1 MESEKVM
8 YWMTL
13 GVLALAT
20 ATGFVT
26 EHRGWGDRLVNRSI
40 AMVSQASEMAANYAE
55 LADTV
60 LERGEND
67 LAGPPRAVFDVENVV
82 QNYVQNY
89 VQNHVQPEVQA
100 RLACAQR
107 TLIRRQAEV
116 VRLQA
121 VRVRVRAL
129 ERAPRTVVWPTQNVV
144 IEIPQAPEMPE
155 DTF

>member
-40 AMVSQASEMAANYAE
+40 AMVSQASEMTANYAE
-55 LADTV
+55 MADTV
-60 LERGEND
+60 LGRGEND
-67 LAGPPRAVFDVENVV
+67 LAGPPRAVFDVEDV
-82 QNYVQNY
+82 VQNY

-121 VRVRVRAL
+121 VRVRVRAV
-129 ERAPRTVVWPTQNVV
+129 ERAPRTVVWPTQNMV

>member
-26 EHRGWGDRLVNRSI
+26 EHRGWSDRVVDRSV
-40 AMVSQASEMAANYAE
+40 AVVSQASGVAAHYAE
-55 LADTV
+55 IAD
-60 LERGEND
+60 LMMGRGEND
-67 LAGPPRAVFDVENVV
+67 LASPADVMIDVANDGQDDV
-82 QNYVQNY
+82 QA
-89 VQNHVQPEVQA
+89 EVQA

-107 TLIRRQAEV
+107 TLVRRQAEL

-121 VRVRVRAL
+121 IRVQVRAL
-129 ERAPRTVVWPTQNVV
+129 ERAPRTIVLPARNMV
-144 IEIPQAPEMPE
+144 IQIPQAPELPE
-155 DTF
+155 

>member
-20 ATGFVT
+20 ATGFVS
-26 EHRGWGDRLVNRSI
+26 EHRGWDRLVDRS
-40 AMVSQASEMAANYAE
+40 AAVVSQASDVAAHYAEMA
-55 LADTV
+55 
-60 LERGEND
+60 D
-67 LAGPPRAVFDVENVV
+67 LMLGSDVNKLSGSGRNVFDVENPV
-82 QNYVQNY
+82 QA
-89 VQNHVQPEVQA
+89 EVQA

-107 TLIRRQAEV
+107 TLVRRQAQL

-121 VRVRVRAL
+121 IRVQVRAL
-129 ERAPRTVVWPTQNVV
+129 ERAPRTIVLPARNMV
-144 IEIPQAPEMPE
+144 IEIPQAPELPE